1 MSTNPYTDI
10 LETMGAVGAE
20 KAREG
25 ALKFLLAT
33 VIAVDPITLDVC
45 GTPQEAERVAVC
57 SHLMRGYEESVN
69 VKGRLA
75 ISASCPMGSHSSM
88 TVNGGT
94 LNLTLAKNILKAGDQ
109 VVVLTSDNQSFI
121 IYDKVVYQ

>member
-10 LETMGAVGAE
+10 LETMGQMGAD
-20 KAREG
+20 KAKEG
-25 ALKFLLAT
+25 ALRSLLAT
-33 VIAVDPITLDVC
+33 VITVDPITLDVC

-57 SHLMRGYEESVN
+57 SHLMRGYAETMNVN
-69 VKGRLA
+69 GSLA

-88 TVNGGT
+88 AVSSGT
-94 LNLTLAKNILKAGDQ
+94 LKLTLAKNILKAGDQ
-109 VVVLTSDNQSFI
+109 VVVFTSDHQSFI